1 MGQGRRFAS
10 FLTTS
15 SNLVVSSPTVYKR
28 KTGRH
33 IGVRI
38 IITSISFILTLT
50 LWSFDGKISAPANLS
65 WHFFVLK
72 WGKVLKFDILANIV
86 LFVPFGYG
94 VAAYLQLDK
103 RLARLPSLMSVA
115 VTSLIFS
122 YSIELAQLLLP
133 SRYPSMVD
141 VITDTFGGILGFI
154 CFELLKTRRSATYS
168 S

>member
-1 MGQGRRFAS
+1 MGLIRGFAM
-10 FLTTS
+10 FLSTS
-15 SNLVVSSPTVYKR
+15 SDLVVSGPTVYKR

-38 IITSISFILTLT
+38 IITSISFILILT
-50 LWSFDGKISAPANLS
+50 LWSFDGKISAPANLN

-72 WGKVLKFDILANIV
+72 WGKVLKLDILANIV

-103 RLARLPSLMSVA
+103 RLARLPSLTSVI

-122 YSIELAQLLLP
+122 YSIELTQLLLP
-133 SRYPSMVD
+133 SRYSSMVD
-141 VITDTFGGILGFI
+141 VILGYFWRV
-154 CFELLKTRRSATYS
+154 TRVHLF
-168 S
+168 